1 MSKTSIMVCK
11 KRMTPNM
18 CGSTTSLRKRL
29 TSYRHAL
36 VWSLGSLLSIGIACP
51 MAFGQDH
58 AGQYEQADIEYGAR
72 LYSGNCTRCHGEAG
86 DEVAGVDL
94 RAGEYAR
101 AASDPELMTL
111 IRRGI
116 PGTAMPPNDFSSA
129 ELTGLVSY
137 LRTMRDVDLS
147 AVTVG
152 DASRGSALFSG
163 RGACSSCHRVA
174 GEGPRTAP
182 DLTDIGAIRTAATL
196 QGALL
201 DPTGSMLSVN
211 RPVRAVL
218 SDGTVLNGRRLNE
231 DTYTIQLIDQDERL
245 RSLDKAELRELTA
258 VIESPMPPATDVL
271 DEQEVADVLAY
282 LLTLKGIQ

>member
-1 MSKTSIMVCK
+1 MVCK

-18 CGSTTSLRKRL
+18 RGSTTSLQKRL
-29 TSYRHAL
+29 ASRRHAL
-36 VWSLGSLLSIGIACP
+36 VWSLGSLLSLGLVSP

-72 LYSGNCTRCHGEAG
+72 LYSANCTRCHGTAG
-86 DEVAGVDL
+86 DEIAGVEL
-94 RAGEYAR
+94 RAGEYPR
-101 AASDPELMTL
+101 AASDPELMAL
-111 IRRGI
+111 IRQGI
-116 PGTAMPPNDFSSA
+116 PGTAMPPNDFSST

-147 AVTVG
+147 GVTVG
-152 DASRGSALFSG
+152 DAASGLALFNG

-174 GEGPRTAP
+174 GQGPRTAP

-196 QGALL
+196 QDALV
-201 DPTGSMLSVN
+201 DPTGSMLPIN

-231 DTYTIQLIDQDERL
+231 DTYTIQFIDQDERL
-245 RSLDKAELRELTA
+245 RSLDKVELRELTA

-271 DEQEVADVLAY
+271 NEQDVADVLAY